1 MQRRSHIVSGLLVCS
16 AFLGLFGLANG
27 AEPTTLVLCAPDDAA
42 ILPVDA
48 PVIDAVLCDLPGEVR
63 DDADDDL
70 AEAALSG
77 SSRKGFKV
85 DLEDHTREDSKDQA
99 QFLIAVLERHLTASP
114 GDDWFLEVQ
123 PMDWEPEVC
132 WVGALDAEALA
143 EDPCIDLTLFDEN
156 GILTEQEPL

>member
-1 MQRRSHIVSGLLVCS
+1 MKRRSHIVCRRLVCS
-16 AFLGLFGLANG
+16 SLLGFGLAHG
-27 AEPTTLVLCAPDDAA
+27 AEPTTVVLCAPDDAA

-48 PVIDAVLCDLPGEVR
+48 PVIDAVLCDLPGDV
-63 DDADDDL
+63 ADDKG
-70 AEAALSG
+70 APSG
-77 SSRKGFKV
+77 ASYQGFEV
-85 DLEDHTREDSKDQA
+85 DLEDHTREDSKDKA
-99 QFLIAVLERHLTASP
+99 QFSIAVLERHLTASP

-156 GILTEQEPL
+156 GIITESEPL